1 MYLVNNA
8 QLTRLPFFS
17 RLFRPPGIFSP
28 RISRLPLF
36 RPLSPCPSESF
47 RASRFEGN
55 LKNSVDRGQREL
67 TKSRSFDLMRARET
81 GEIERESLRALTC
94 ACAHVRVTCIH
105 VHYRPRS
112 SSTFAGSRT
121 SAPRFPADRA
131 RTKCNG
137 GNREGWLKKET
148 RCKGEKSG
156 GFLWR
161 PKWSSYARGDYARER
176 NKERDKDVDL

>member
-55 LKNSVDRGQREL
+55 LKNPVDRGQREL

-81 GEIERESLRALTC
+81 GEIERERERLRALTC

-112 SSTFAGSRT
+112 SSTFAGSRA

-137 GNREGWLKKET
+137 EQRGVAEKGDEVQGGEEWWFPLET
-148 RCKGEKSG
+148 EME
-156 GFLWR
+156 FLR
-161 PKWSSYARGDYARER
+161 SR
-176 NKERDKDVDL
+176 